1 MPFWHLTYNTCNNT
15 PHIIIKK
22 MLEREHITLAITLQ
36 VNIKTDTWIGTHN
49 IGYSYANKYK
59 KTLQLAHIILV
70 VATYKNTKRRLK

>member
-1 MPFWHLTYNTCNNT
+1 
-15 PHIIIKK
+15 

-70 VATYKNTKRRLK
+70 IATHKNTTRSTRPIDAKRWALKEVMSLKNV

>member
-1 MPFWHLTYNTCNNT
+1 MDLEKNEWNVLHTFRTVQKCMPFWHIAYNTCNNT

-49 IGYSYANKYK
+49 IGYSNA
-59 KTLQLAHIILV
+59 
-70 VATYKNTKRRLK
+70 